1 MQDEHDGEDKK
12 RKKPVLLK
20 QYLVSGAPPGAQ
32 RVRKA
37 AFIMHTCP
45 KLANEEFLRKFP
57 GCQIWSTSVTAE
69 QDVLRKEDMEGRDFW
84 AEKRNWTLIDR
95 SSDDEPLESF

>member
-1 MQDEHDGEDKK
+1 MLNENEKK
-12 RKKPVLLK
+12 EKKQVMLK

-32 RVRKA
+32 KVRKA
-37 AFIMHTCP
+37 AFILHTCP

-57 GCQIWSTSVTAE
+57 DCQIWSASVAAE
-69 QDVLRKEDMEGRDFW
+69 SSMTKEDMDGRDFW

-95 SSDDEPLESF
+95 QSDDEPLERF

>member
-1 MQDEHDGEDKK
+1 MPDEHGKTEKQKK
-12 RKKPVLLK
+12 QVTLK

-32 RVRKA
+32 KVRKA

-57 GCQIWSTSVTAE
+57 DCRIWSTSVTAE
-69 QDVLRKEDMEGRDFW
+69 SDMTKEDMAGRDFW
-84 AEKRNWTLIDR
+84 AEKHNWMLIDR
-95 SSDDEPLESF
+95 QSDDEPLEQF

>member
-1 MQDEHDGEDKK
+1 MLNENEKK
-12 RKKPVLLK
+12 EKKQVMLK

-32 RVRKA
+32 KVRKA
-37 AFIMHTCP
+37 AFILHTCP

-57 GCQIWSTSVTAE
+57 DCQIWSTSVAAE
-69 QDVLRKEDMEGRDFW
+69 SSMTKEDMDGRDFW

-95 SSDDEPLESF
+95 QSDDEPLDKF

>member
-1 MQDEHDGEDKK
+1 MSEDQTENKKQKK
-12 RKKPVLLK
+12 RVALK

-37 AFIMHTCP
+37 AFIMHTCT

-57 GCQIWSTSVTAE
+57 DCQIWSTSVAAE
-69 QDVLRKEDMEGRDFW
+69 SSMTKEDMDGRDFW
-84 AEKRNWTLIDR
+84 VEKLNWMLIDR
-95 SSDDEPLESF
+95 KSDDEPIRSF

>member
-1 MQDEHDGEDKK
+1 MSDEQGKTEKQKK
-12 RKKPVLLK
+12 QVTLK

-57 GCQIWSTSVTAE
+57 DCQIWSTSVAAE
-69 QDVLRKEDMEGRDFW
+69 SSVTKEDMDGRDFW
-84 AEKRNWTLIDR
+84 AEKLNWMLINR
-95 SSDDEPLESF
+95 KSDDEPIRSF